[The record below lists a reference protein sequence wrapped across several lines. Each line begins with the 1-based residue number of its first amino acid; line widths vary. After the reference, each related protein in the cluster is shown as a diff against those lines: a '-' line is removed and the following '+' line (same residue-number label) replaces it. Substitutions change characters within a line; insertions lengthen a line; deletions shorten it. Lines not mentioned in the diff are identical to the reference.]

1 MTNIVWSSCVVI
13 KTTVALKCL
22 SVFAVVFTPSVVT
35 ANETTTLN
43 ISLLCVT
50 YFFHSYLFFVS
61 FSILKSQF
69 FHLLWILFCL
79 YTAACSGLPFALFS
93 APSSFSKIRSLCQS
107 HFKSVSC
114 FNLLN
119 LFFFHSHATSFP
131 FPFLPTPCWFFDAIF
146 TARVSTQ
153 PCHPIFFLVY
163 HLIFVSY
170 PPRSF
175 DVSLPLYPLLSHLL
189 LLSFSCK
196 KKKKIISLHSSSGK
210 HQRGT
215 GRKDKNRKLML
226 FISFFKEC
234 LLAKTRAL
242 PQLYLNT
249 YRQMSTDTSPW
260 PAGMETQWKTMP

>member
-1 MTNIVWSSCVVI
+1 MTNIVWSSCVVV

-50 YFFHSYLFFVS
+50 YFFHSYLFLVS

-119 LFFFHSHATSFP
+119 LFFSTATPPHFLSRSFQHPVDFSMP
-131 FPFLPTPCWFFDAIF
+131 FSRLVFPPNHVILY
-146 TARVSTQ
+146 
-153 PCHPIFFLVY
+153 FFL
-163 HLIFVSY
+163 F
-170 PPRSF
+170 
-175 DVSLPLYPLLSHLL
+175 
-189 LLSFSCK
+189 
-196 KKKKIISLHSSSGK
+196 IISFLFPIHPVLLMCPSLSIPCCLISYCCLSAAK
-210 HQRGT
+210 RKKWLFLFTHLRESIKEALA
-215 GRKDKNRKLML
+215 GRIRIENW
-226 FISFFKEC
+226 C
-234 LLAKTRAL
+234 
-242 PQLYLNT
+242 YL
-249 YRQMSTDTSPW
+249 
-260 PAGMETQWKTMP
+260 

>member
-1 MTNIVWSSCVVI
+1 MFAAVI
-13 KTTVALKCL
+13 A
-22 SVFAVVFTPSVVT
+22 PSVVT
-35 ANETTTLN
+35 VNETTTLN

-69 FHLLWILFCL
+69 FHLLWILFCF
-79 YTAACSGLPFALFS
+79 YTAAFSGLPFALFS

-119 LFFFHSHATSFP
+119 LFFFFHSHATSFP

-146 TARVSTQ
+146 TAHVFHPTMSSYIFPCLSSHFCFPSTPFFWCVPPSLSPAVS
-153 PCHPIFFLVY
+153 
-163 HLIFVSY
+163 
-170 PPRSF
+170 
-175 DVSLPLYPLLSHLL
+175 SLTAVFQLQKE
-189 LLSFSCK
+189 K
-196 KKKKIISLHSSSGK
+196 KQIISLHSSSGK
-210 HQRGT
+210 HQKGA
-215 GRKDKNRKLML
+215 GKKDKNRKLML
-226 FISFFKEC
+226 FISFSKEC

-260 PAGMETQWKTMP
+260 PAGTEMQWKTMP

>member
-1 MTNIVWSSCVVI
+1 MY
-13 KTTVALKCL
+13 
-22 SVFAVVFTPSVVT
+22 AVVFTPSVATV
-35 ANETTTLN
+35 NETTTLN

-69 FHLLWILFCL
+69 FHLLWILFCF

-119 LFFFHSHATSFP
+119 LFFSTATP
-131 FPFLPTPCWFFDAIF
+131 PHFL
-146 TARVSTQ
+146 S
-153 PCHPIFFLVY
+153 
-163 HLIFVSY
+163 
-170 PPRSF
+170 RSF
-175 DVSLPLYPLLSHLL
+175 QHPVDFSMPFSRLMFPPNHVILYFSLFIISFLFPIHPVHLMCPSLSISCCLISYCC
-189 LLSFSCK
+189 LSAAKRK
-196 KKKKIISLHSSSGK
+196 KKQIISLHSSSGK

-215 GRKDKNRKLML
+215 SKKDKNRKLML
-226 FISFFKEC
+226 FISFSKEC

-242 PQLYLNT
+242 PQLYLNA

-260 PAGMETQWKTMP
+260 PAGTETQWKTMP

>member
-1 MTNIVWSSCVVI
+1 MSEGDHLLLWESLMTNIVWSSCVVI

-22 SVFAVVFTPSVVT
+22 SVYVCSG
-35 ANETTTLN
+35 
-43 ISLLCVT
+43 
-50 YFFHSYLFFVS
+50 FHSQCGDSRRDHDTERQPALCDLLFPLLLIFVS

-79 YTAACSGLPFALFS
+79 YTAACSGLPFTLFS

-146 TARVSTQ
+146 MARVSTQ

-163 HLIFVSY
+163 HLIFVSR

-175 DVSLPLYPLLSHLL
+175 DVSLPLYLLLSHLL

-196 KKKKIISLHSSSGK
+196 KKK
-210 HQRGT
+210 
-215 GRKDKNRKLML
+215 NRL
-226 FISFFKEC
+226 FLFTHLRESIKEAPPRRIRIENWC
-234 LLAKTRAL
+234 
-242 PQLYLNT
+242 YL
-249 YRQMSTDTSPW
+249 
-260 PAGMETQWKTMP
+260 

>member
-1 MTNIVWSSCVVI
+1 M
-13 KTTVALKCL
+13 
-22 SVFAVVFTPSVVT
+22 FAVVFTPSVVT
-35 ANETTTLN
+35 ADETTTLN

-79 YTAACSGLPFALFS
+79 YTTACSGLPFALFS

-119 LFFFHSHATSFP
+119 LFFFPQPRHLISFP
-131 FPFLPTPCWFFDAIF
+131 VPSNTL
-146 TARVSTQ
+146 
-153 PCHPIFFLVY
+153 
-163 HLIFVSY
+163 LIFRCHFHGSCFHPTMSSY
-170 PPRSF
+170 I
-175 DVSLPLYPLLSHLL
+175 
-189 LLSFSCK
+189 FSCLSSHFCFPSTPFFWCVPPSLSPAVSSLTAVFQLQKEK
-196 KKKKIISLHSSSGK
+196 KQIIPLHSSLGK

-226 FISFFKEC
+226 FISFSKEC

-260 PAGMETQWKTMP
+260 PAGTETQWKTMP

>member
-1 MTNIVWSSCVVI
+1 MKPQSISSSESTSEGDHVLLWESLMTNIVWSSCVVI

-119 LFFFHSHATSFP
+119 LFFPQLISFP
-131 FPFLPTPCWFFDAIF
+131 VPSNTL
-146 TARVSTQ
+146 
-153 PCHPIFFLVY
+153 
-163 HLIFVSY
+163 LIFRCHFHGSCFHPTMSSY
-170 PPRSF
+170 I
-175 DVSLPLYPLLSHLL
+175 
-189 LLSFSCK
+189 FSCLSSHFCFLSTPFFWCVPPSLSPAVSSLTAVFQLQKEK
-196 KKKKIISLHSSSGK
+196 KDYFSSLIFGK
-210 HQRGT
+210 ASKRH
-215 GRKDKNRKLML
+215 
-226 FISFFKEC
+226 
-234 LLAKTRAL
+234 
-242 PQLYLNT
+242 
-249 YRQMSTDTSPW
+249 RQE
-260 PAGMETQWKTMP
+260 G

>member
-1 MTNIVWSSCVVI
+1 MFAAVI
-13 KTTVALKCL
+13 A
-22 SVFAVVFTPSVVT
+22 PSVVT
-35 ANETTTLN
+35 VNETTTLN

-69 FHLLWILFCL
+69 FHLLWILFCF
-79 YTAACSGLPFALFS
+79 YTAAFSGLPFALFS

-119 LFFFHSHATSFP
+119 LFFFFSTATPPHFLSRSFQHPVDFSMP
-131 FPFLPTPCWFFDAIF
+131 FSRLMF
-146 TARVSTQ
+146 STQ

-163 HLIFVSY
+163 HLIFVSH

-175 DVSLPLYPLLSHLL
+175 DVSLPLCLLLSHLL

-196 KKKKIISLHSSSGK
+196 KKK
-210 HQRGT
+210 
-215 GRKDKNRKLML
+215 NRL
-226 FISFFKEC
+226 FLFTHLRESIKKAPARRIRIENWC
-234 LLAKTRAL
+234 
-242 PQLYLNT
+242 YL
-249 YRQMSTDTSPW
+249 
-260 PAGMETQWKTMP
+260 